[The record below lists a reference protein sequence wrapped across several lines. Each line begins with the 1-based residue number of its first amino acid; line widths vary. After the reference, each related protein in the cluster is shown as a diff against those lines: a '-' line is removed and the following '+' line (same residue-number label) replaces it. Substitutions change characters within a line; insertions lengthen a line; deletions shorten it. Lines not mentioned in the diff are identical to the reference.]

1 MIFFS
6 DLLQQL
12 KSDSIALHEAI
23 SAENYI
29 LALSIEEQRFQT
41 IENLKVLQISP
52 DERSLLTAIT
62 QQILKDEIAHRSFV
76 LQEKDKVEQELTSLI
91 TKKKAKNA
99 YNSKNKRK

>member
-12 KSDSIALHEAI
+12 KSYSIALHEAI

-29 LALSIEEQRFQT
+29 LALSIEERRFQI
-41 IENLKVLQISP
+41 IENLNLLPMSP
-52 DERSLLTAIT
+52 DERSLLTVIT
-62 QQILKDEIAHRSFV
+62 QQILKEEIAHRSFV
-76 LQEKDKVEQELTSLI
+76 LQEKDKAEQELTSLI

>member
-1 MIFFS
+1 MILFS

-12 KSDSIALHEAI
+12 KSDSIALYEAI

-29 LALSIEEQRFQT
+29 FALSIEERRFQI
-41 IENLKVLQISP
+41 IENLNLLPMSP
-52 DERSLLTAIT
+52 DERSLLTVIT

-76 LQEKDKVEQELTSLI
+76 QEERDKAEQELTNLI